1 MKKYSIETRSAKYV
15 KRYRFLSFARNYKK
29 QLLDK
34 ELDASKKVFHKADEY
49 LGNKIADALL
59 SKTVATQTKS
69 KDDKLEKQDPVEEI
83 TIPPENRKDIL
94 NKLRK
99 VL

>member
-1 MKKYSIETRSAKYV
+1 M
-15 KRYRFLSFARNYKK
+15 L
-29 QLLDK
+29 
-34 ELDASKKVFHKADEY
+34 SKKVTHKAGEY

-59 SKTVATQTKS
+59 SKALAMQTKS
-69 KDDKLEKQDPVEEI
+69 NDDKIEKQDPVEEI

-99 VL
+99 VLYKWNTIKYLNY

>member
-1 MKKYSIETRSAKYV
+1 M
-15 KRYRFLSFARNYKK
+15 LP
-29 QLLDK
+29 
-34 ELDASKKVFHKADEY
+34 KKVTHKAGEY

-59 SKTVATQTKS
+59 SKALAMQTKS
-69 KDDKLEKQDPVEEI
+69 NDDKIEKQDPVEEI

-99 VL
+99 VLYKWNTMKYLNY

>member
-1 MKKYSIETRSAKYV
+1 M
-15 KRYRFLSFARNYKK
+15 L
-29 QLLDK
+29 
-34 ELDASKKVFHKADEY
+34 SKKVTHKAGEY

-59 SKTVATQTKS
+59 SKALAMQNKS
-69 KDDKLEKQDPVEEI
+69 NDDKIEKQDPVEEI

-99 VL
+99 VLYKWNTIKYLNY

>member
-1 MKKYSIETRSAKYV
+1 M
-15 KRYRFLSFARNYKK
+15 LP
-29 QLLDK
+29 
-34 ELDASKKVFHKADEY
+34 KKVTHKAGEY

-59 SKTVATQTKS
+59 SKTLAMQNKS
-69 KDDKLEKQDPVEEI
+69 NDDKIEKQDPVEEI

-99 VL
+99 VLYKWNTIKYLNY

>member
-1 MKKYSIETRSAKYV
+1 M
-15 KRYRFLSFARNYKK
+15 LP
-29 QLLDK
+29 
-34 ELDASKKVFHKADEY
+34 KKVNHKAGEY

-59 SKTVATQTKS
+59 SKALAMQNKS
-69 KDDKLEKQDPVEEI
+69 NDDKIEKQDPVEEI

-99 VL
+99 VLYKWNTIKYLNY

>member
-1 MKKYSIETRSAKYV
+1 M
-15 KRYRFLSFARNYKK
+15 LP
-29 QLLDK
+29 
-34 ELDASKKVFHKADEY
+34 KKVTHKAGEY

-59 SKTVATQTKS
+59 SKALAMQNKS
-69 KDDKLEKQDPVEEI
+69 NDDKIEKQDPVEEI

-99 VL
+99 VLYKWNTIKYLNY

>member
-1 MKKYSIETRSAKYV
+1 M
-15 KRYRFLSFARNYKK
+15 LP
-29 QLLDK
+29 
-34 ELDASKKVFHKADEY
+34 KKVTHKAGEY

-59 SKTVATQTKS
+59 SKALAMQTKS
-69 KDDKLEKQDPVEEI
+69 NDDKIKKQYPVEEI

-99 VL
+99 VLYKWNTIKYLNY

>member
-1 MKKYSIETRSAKYV
+1 MPP
-15 KRYRFLSFARNYKK
+15 
-29 QLLDK
+29 
-34 ELDASKKVFHKADEY
+34 KKVTHKAGEY

-59 SKTVATQTKS
+59 SKALAMQTKS
-69 KDDKLEKQDPVEEI
+69 NDDKIEKQDPVEEI

-99 VL
+99 VLYKWNTIKYLNY

>member
-1 MKKYSIETRSAKYV
+1 M
-15 KRYRFLSFARNYKK
+15 LP
-29 QLLDK
+29 
-34 ELDASKKVFHKADEY
+34 KKVTHKAGEY

-59 SKTVATQTKS
+59 SKALAMQTKS
-69 KDDKLEKQDPVEEI
+69 NDDKIEKQDPVEEI

-99 VL
+99 VLYKWNTIKYLNY